1 MLGAALVAIPSALFV
16 ARGMV
21 RFGPARLAPAMFVAS
36 ALISLLEW
44 WYLPS
49 APRTVAIVVFAH
61 ISIGG
66 ALLMSAFW
74 SVVNERFDP
83 HTLKN
88 LVGRIG
94 ASGTLGGLIGG
105 LVMERVA
112 HWLDARSTLLLV
124 ALLALAAAASAA
136 QLGASSSG
144 TPGATVPT
152 AGKTRFT
159 RYLWA
164 LGLLVAA
171 SAAASTFGDFA
182 LKQAA
187 ASRIASVAG
196 LVRFFALFYTG
207 SALNRLRHS
216 VRSCRRRLL
225 DTIGVGGTLAV
236 PPAAGVALGALSLLF
251 PSLVTI
257 AGLARHRPGSRPVAV
272 SDRLRAALFAPR
284 PGGAQA
290 PQQGADRR
298 RVRPK
303 AAMRFSSSVILG
315 LSYGGPLLVQRASLV
330 LASLA
335 SALALTFWSL
345 RARGRATSQRSR
357 RACEPAR

>member
-1 MLGAALVAIPSALFV
+1 MLQLSTADARAARVSMWAAALTIGHHVAAKSLREALFLGTFSVAALPKAMLGAALVAIPSALFV

-36 ALISLLEW
+36 ALTSLLEW

-74 SVVNERFDP
+74 SSVSERFDP

-105 LVMERVA
+105 LAMERVA

-144 TPGATVPT
+144 TPGATVPP

-187 ASRIASVAG
+187 ASRFASVAG
-196 LVRFFALFYTG
+196 LVRFVALFYTG
-207 SALNRLRHS
+207 TALTGFLIQALLS
-216 VRSCRRRLL
+216 RRLL

-236 PPAAGVALGALSLLF
+236 PPAAGVAWGALSLLS

-257 AGLARHRPGSRPVAV
+257 AGLRGTDLALGPSLFRTAFEP
-272 SDRLRAALFAPR
+272 LFAPVPAALKR
-284 PGGAQA
+284 RSKALIDVAFDKGG
-290 PQQGADRR
+290 D
-298 RVRPK
+298 
-303 AAMRFSSSVILG
+303 
-315 LSYGGPLLVQRASLV
+315 
-330 LASLA
+330 
-335 SALALTFWSL
+335 
-345 RARGRATSQRSR
+345 
-357 RACEPAR
+357 